1 MKTFKTKTFK
11 MKDGNY
17 VLVAV
22 IDQKI
27 SKDKLSKQKN
37 VTVVSKR
44 DMIQL
49 LPLVD
54 KRLRFKILRILKC

>member
-1 MKTFKTKTFK
+1 MKTFK

-22 IDQKI
+22 IDQKT